1 MKKLMR
7 FMGSS
12 ELFAFLA
19 GRELENHMDWSK
31 RSKGTKSK
39 GFCFF
44 DLSEP
49 PEERLHRL
57 DRRLDRIQ
65 RKTDRAIKGLGD
77 FIGASMAGVGLVTFV
92 LAVISAD
99 SVPTELLDTWVF
111 ITLAGMLIGVG
122 GCWLLGWM
130 RE

>member
-1 MKKLMR
+1 MR
-7 FMGSS
+7 IGV
-12 ELFAFLA
+12 
-19 GRELENHMDWSK
+19 DV
-31 RSKGTKSK
+31 T
-39 GFCFF
+39 
-44 DLSEP
+44 LSRRDI
-49 PEERLHRL
+49 ERLRRL

-77 FIGASMAGVGLVTFV
+77 FIGASMAGIGIITFV

-99 SVPTELLDTWVF
+99 SVPTELLDTWTF